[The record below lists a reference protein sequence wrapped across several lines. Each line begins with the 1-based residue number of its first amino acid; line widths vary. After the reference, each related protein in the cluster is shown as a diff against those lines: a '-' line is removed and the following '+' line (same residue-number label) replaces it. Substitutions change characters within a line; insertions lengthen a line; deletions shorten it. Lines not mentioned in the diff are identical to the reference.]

1 MSMQRYVFDGEA
13 RKKRL
18 EPKTLVACLEQKLAK
33 ACLADKD
40 AEALRC
46 QKLLME
52 EDAAQRRQAR
62 ILEKKHKKKLKRKE
76 KKAKERL
83 KAATQIKENN
93 RSTVEAVSPAEA
105 SLDTHDFE
113 AHNPDTIVNH
123 APSPHVTV
131 HCPESTEVVDGDPQW
146 RNDSDTRQN
155 FEQQRSQR
163 HNRQR
168 MIVSR
173 RHRIPKSQKAVA
185 NDLLASQNSQN
196 AKREAIRK
204 CGPLHERKAPPILK
218 GSKVWRRKPKPE
230 IGGVMSEARLQKEP
244 QQGKNHQVLIGSI
257 WIPLGN
263 CRQPEGNPVASH
275 AECKIENLAKQNSAQ
290 EKPMKIASFKS
301 GNTVK
306 LWRPVSQHGTKNPL
320 PIQSGGTEADAVY
333 GKNDQTLPGQINLRS
348 FNIDS
353 DNDSKNNLSGLGAK
367 VDPGK
372 FRISR
377 HAAKA
382 FLAQKWEEA
391 ISSNHVTLVLSL
403 GTEPPGCKEV
413 QDYELAT
420 CGSSDADRFSSL
432 ASAENL
438 LPATPE
444 LLNPNPE

>member
-18 EPKTLVACLEQKLAK
+18 EPKNLVDCTSVLLEQKLAK

-52 EDAAQRRQAR
+52 EDAAQRRQTQ

-83 KAATQIKENN
+83 KA
-93 RSTVEAVSPAEA
+93 P
-105 SLDTHDFE
+105 
-113 AHNPDTIVNH
+113 NPDTIVNH

-146 RNDSDTRQN
+146 RNDSDTYQN
-155 FEQQRSQR
+155 FEQQRSQG
-163 HNRQR
+163 HNRQH

-173 RHRIPKSQKAVA
+173 GHRLPKSQSAVA

-196 AKREAIRK
+196 SKLEVIQKR
-204 CGPLHERKAPPILK
+204 GPLHEGKAPPILK

-230 IGGVMSEARLQKEP
+230 IGRVMSEARLQKEP
-244 QQGKNHQVLIGSI
+244 QQGKNHKVLIGSI

-263 CRQPEGNPVASH
+263 CGQSEGNPVASH
-275 AECKIENLAKQNSAQ
+275 AECMIENLAKKNSAQ
-290 EKPMKIASFKS
+290 EKRMKTDSFKS

-306 LWRPVSQHGTKNPL
+306 LWRPVSQHRTKDPL
-320 PIQSGGTEADAVY
+320 PLQSGGTEADAVY
-333 GKNDQTLPGQINLRS
+333 GKDDQTLSGQSNLRS

-353 DNDSKNNLSGLGAK
+353 DIDSKIKLSGLGAK

-372 FRISR
+372 FRISS

-382 FLAQKWEEA
+382 FLAQRWKEA
-391 ISSNHVTLVLSL
+391 ISSNHVKLVLSL
-403 GTEPPGCKEV
+403 DSEPPGRKEV

-420 CGSSDADRFSSL
+420 CRSSDADRCSSL

-438 LPATPE
+438 LPATAGVTKSKHKMKSGKGIKMKYIPKQKAAT
-444 LLNPNPE
+444 